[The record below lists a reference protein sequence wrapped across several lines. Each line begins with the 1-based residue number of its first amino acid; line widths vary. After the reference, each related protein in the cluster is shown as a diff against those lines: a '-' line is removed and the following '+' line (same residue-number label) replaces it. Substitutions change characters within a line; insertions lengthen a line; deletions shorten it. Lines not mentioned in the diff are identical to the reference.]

1 MILFVV
7 TSHRKIPLTLLY
19 LTLLFQIKFVRP
31 RCWLRRWTPTART
44 CSSPYL
50 QLTRWTTSSAMTSFR
65 YFSNFGYILSITYI
79 CIFTQYNIFSYIFLV
94 SWILTVEFI
103 CFWPMLYI
111 CFNDLWSFN
120 LPLLWKLS
128 STSPHLGLSPFYI
141 VFLKAF
147 NLDT

>member
-1 MILFVV
+1 MTLILKIMKF
-7 TSHRKIPLTLLY
+7 TSCQFFYYFSLHIGPTMASWLLFLVPGPVFASPALKVSQFAEVSNVHLEEFTSFLNILDPLLY

-79 CIFTQYNIFSYIFLV
+79 CIFT
-94 SWILTVEFI
+94 
-103 CFWPMLYI
+103 
-111 CFNDLWSFN
+111 
-120 LPLLWKLS
+120 
-128 STSPHLGLSPFYI
+128 
-141 VFLKAF
+141 
-147 NLDT
+147 